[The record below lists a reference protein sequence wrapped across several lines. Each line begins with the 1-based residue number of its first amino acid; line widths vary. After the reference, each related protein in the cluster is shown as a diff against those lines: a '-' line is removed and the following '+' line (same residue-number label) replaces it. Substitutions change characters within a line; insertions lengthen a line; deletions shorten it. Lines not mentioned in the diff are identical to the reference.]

1 MAEEIPERKVPSR
14 PPTPV
19 WVKAIGIVGLL
30 IVLVLVIGL
39 LAGVNHGPGM
49 HGG

>member
-1 MAEEIPERKVPSR
+1 MAGENPERDAQRR

-19 WVKAIGIVGLL
+19 WVKVIAIVGLV
-30 IVLVLVIGL
+30 IVLVFVIGL
-39 LAGVNHGPGM
+39 LTGLNHGPGM